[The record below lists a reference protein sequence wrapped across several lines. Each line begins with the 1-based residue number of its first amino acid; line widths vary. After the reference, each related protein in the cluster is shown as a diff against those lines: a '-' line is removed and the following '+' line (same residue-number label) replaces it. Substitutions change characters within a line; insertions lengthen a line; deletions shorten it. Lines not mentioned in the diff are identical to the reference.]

1 MDRRARRLVLAL
13 LALCVAGLPAGATA
27 HAGVF
32 LSQGGAETKMGF
44 VSGWYPFGDARLVAD
59 GFSSPPPIPLT
70 TPGTVSVR
78 VEDPGGIAGPGFVV
92 DQLRASGS
100 SGSTAVALPVTRLDA
115 SHWSVDL
122 PAWPV
127 DESLWIGL
135 SGGTLAAGDDW
146 SEAWHAVPTVPGG
159 DSPVVDPPD
168 VDPPAVDPPVVDA
181 PVERTEAAPVAAPR
195 VLLSKLR
202 AAGRDVRATV
212 RLTGAPKAAYTAY
225 VVLRGRRVSAV
236 VSGQLRGTRTVA
248 VTLRR
253 ATAKAARRSGRL
265 VVRTVLP
272 DGALL
277 TTRAPLPR

>member
-13 LALCVAGLPAGATA
+13 LALCVAGSMAGATA

-32 LSQGGAETKMGF
+32 LNQGGAETRMGF
-44 VSGWYPFGDARLVAD
+44 VAGSYPYEGGRAIAD
-59 GFSSPPPIPLT
+59 GFSSPAPIALT

-78 VEDPGGIAGPGFVV
+78 VEDPGRGVVGPGLVV
-92 DQLRASGS
+92 EALEASRGA
-100 SGSTAVALPVTRLDA
+100 TTLPVTRLDA
-115 SHWSVDL
+115 THWSVEL
-122 PAWPV
+122 PAWADAEP
-127 DESLWIGL
+127 LRIGL

-146 SEAWHAVPTVPGG
+146 YEAWHAVPTVPGV
-159 DSPVVDPPD
+159 DPPVVEPPVVDPP
-168 VDPPAVDPPVVDA
+168 VVAPPVVDA
-181 PVERTEAAPVAAPR
+181 PVERTEPAPVAKPR

-212 RLTGAPKAAYTAY
+212 RLAGAQRAAYTAY
-225 VVLRGRRVSAV
+225 VALRGRRVSAV
-236 VSGQLRGTRTVA
+236 VSGQIRGTRTVA

-253 ATAKAARRSGRL
+253 ATAKAARRGGRL
-265 VVRTVLP
+265 VVRAVLP